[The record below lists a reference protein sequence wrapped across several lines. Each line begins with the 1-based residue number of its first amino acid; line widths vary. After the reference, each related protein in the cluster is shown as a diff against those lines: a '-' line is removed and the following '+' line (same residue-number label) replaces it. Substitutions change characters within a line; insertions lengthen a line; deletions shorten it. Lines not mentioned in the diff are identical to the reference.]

1 MAETSVFRE
10 VIVFFE
16 KLGIYDIVLPFL
28 LVFVTFFAI
37 LERTRVFGTEEM
49 GGKQYPK
56 KNINAMVAFVVAFL
70 VIASSKMV
78 KIINDSMPN
87 IVLLVLVSVCFL
99 LLIGIF
105 YSEKE
110 EVILT
115 GGWRTFMMVIMF
127 IGVILIFTSAI
138 PYQGTNWLSWAWN
151 YFIDQYDSTAVSA
164 VIMIVILIGLMVWVT
179 KGESNSKTSA
189 DSKK

>member
-37 LERTRVFGTEEM
+37 LEKTRVFGTEEM
-49 GGKQYPK
+49 GGKAYPK
-56 KNINAMVAFVVAFL
+56 KNINAMVAFVVGFL

-78 KIINDSMPN
+78 RIINDSMPN

-110 EVILT
+110 DVILT

-127 IGVILIFTSAI
+127 IGVVLIFTSAI
-138 PYQGTNWLSWAWN
+138 PYGDTNWLNWAWS
-151 YFIDQYDSTAVSA
+151 YFIDRYDSTAVSA
-164 VIMIVILIGLMVWVT
+164 IVMIIILIGLIYWVT
-179 KGESNSKTSA
+179 KSEVPVKA
-189 DSKK
+189 DTKK

>member
-10 VIVFFE
+10 VIIFFE

-37 LERTRVFGTEEM
+37 LERTKVFGTEEVA
-49 GGKQYPK
+49 GKAMPK

-87 IVLLVLVSVCFL
+87 IVLLVLVSVSFL

-110 EVILT
+110 DVILT
-115 GGWRTFMMVIMF
+115 GGWRTFMMIIMF
-127 IGVILIFTSAI
+127 ISVLLIFSSAI
-138 PYQGTNWLSWAWN
+138 PYKDTNWLNWAWN

-164 VIMIVILIGLMVWVT
+164 VIMIVILIGLMFWVT
-179 KGESNSKTSA
+179 KGETSTKTET
-189 DSKK
+189 KK